1 MRTTRGNGGS
11 ATILMML
18 IAAVIVTVGLGFN
31 WLVREHIR
39 ASEGLKNKAE
49 AILKARS
56 AFDTVIYLILNGQLS
71 RKEVIIVGGTGIT
84 ELKTLPLNGQAIPL
98 SEDLQVQIQDS
109 NGMIS
114 LVSLRTGAMERLIK
128 KTANLEN
135 AVGPLN
141 CLLDWTDTDDLTRV
155 DGAESSYYKGQ
166 SLPYVARNYALQYK
180 QEVGFIKGFE
190 NGLYDKI
197 EPYLTMLLSTG
208 FNPNTASDIVL
219 MAYLD
224 INEGAVKRLKE
235 FMSPGAI
242 SSNTQLFAITGRW
255 LVGEDNFYPS
265 PFMEITVRAGAP
277 KGIYSIR
284 AGLNVAQNTYS
295 PYSVVYWSEE

>member
-1 MRTTRGNGGS
+1 MQTTRGNGGS
-11 ATILMML
+11 ATILIML

-39 ASEGLKNKAE
+39 ASEGLKNKVE

-56 AFDTVIYLILNGQLS
+56 AFETVTYLILFGQFS
-71 RKEVIIVGGTGIT
+71 QKEVIIVGGTDIT

-98 SEDLQVQIQDS
+98 SEDVQVQIQDS

-141 CLLDWTDTDDLTRV
+141 CLLDWIDTDDLTRI
-155 DGAESSYYKGQ
+155 DGAESSYYRDQG
-166 SLPYVARNYALQYK
+166 LPYVARNYALQYK
-180 QEVGFIKGFE
+180 EEVGFIKGFE
-190 NGLYDKI
+190 NGLYGKI

-208 FNPNTASDIVL
+208 FNPNTASDMVL

-224 INEGAVKRLKE
+224 INEESLKTLKE
-235 FMSPGAI
+235 FMSPRAI
-242 SSNTQLFAITGRW
+242 YSNAELFALTGRS
-255 LVGEDNFYPS
+255 LPGEDNFYPS
-265 PFMEITVRAGAP
+265 PYMEVTVRAGAP
-277 KGIYSIR
+277 KAIYSIR
-284 AGLNVAQNTYS
+284 AGINVTQNTYS
-295 PYSVVYWSEE
+295 PYSVIYWSEE

>member
-1 MRTTRGNGGS
+1 MKTTRGEGGS

-39 ASEGLKNKAE
+39 ASEGLKNKVE

-56 AFDTVIYLILNGQLS
+56 AFDTVIYLILNGQFS
-71 RKEVIIVGGTGIT
+71 QKEVIIIGGTDIT

-141 CLLDWTDTDDLTRV
+141 CLLDWIDTSDLTRV
-155 DGAESSYYKGQ
+155 GGAGSFYYRSQG
-166 SLPYVARNYALQYK
+166 LPYVPRHYALQYK
-180 QEVGFIKGFE
+180 EEVGLIKGFDD
-190 NGLYDKI
+190 GLYSKI
-197 EPYLTMLLSTG
+197 QPYLTLLPSPG
-208 FNPNTASDIVL
+208 FNPNTASDAVL

-224 INEGAVKRLKE
+224 INEELLKTLKE
-235 FMSPGAI
+235 IISQKAI
-242 SSNTQLFAITGRW
+242 SDWELFALTGRR
-255 LVGEDNFYPS
+255 LGGEDNFFPS
-265 PFMEITVRAGAP
+265 PYMEITVRAGAP
-277 KGIYSIR
+277 KGIYSIK
-284 AGLNVAQNTYS
+284 AGLNITQNIYS

>member
-1 MRTTRGNGGS
+1 
-11 ATILMML
+11 MML

-39 ASEGLKNKAE
+39 ASEGLKNKVE

-56 AFDTVIYLILNGQLS
+56 AFDTVIYLILNGQFS
-71 RKEVIIVGGTGIT
+71 QKEVIIIGGTDIT

-141 CLLDWTDTDDLTRV
+141 CLLDWIDTSDLTRV
-155 DGAESSYYKGQ
+155 GGAGSFYYRSQG
-166 SLPYVARNYALQYK
+166 LPYVPRHYALQYK
-180 QEVGFIKGFE
+180 EEVGLIKGFDD
-190 NGLYDKI
+190 GLYSKI
-197 EPYLTMLLSTG
+197 QPYLTLLPSPG
-208 FNPNTASDIVL
+208 FNPNTASDAVL

-224 INEGAVKRLKE
+224 INEELLKTLKE
-235 FMSPGAI
+235 IISQKAI
-242 SSNTQLFAITGRW
+242 SDWELFALTGRR
-255 LVGEDNFYPS
+255 LGGEDNFFPS
-265 PFMEITVRAGAP
+265 PYMEITVRAGAP
-277 KGIYSIR
+277 KGIYSIK
-284 AGLNVAQNTYS
+284 AGLNITQNTYS